1 MIHSSNFKHIA
12 IMIRKNEIVEISF
25 EFAILIIELSEVLES
40 QRKYVIAKQLLK
52 AGTSIGAN
60 VREAQ
65 SAESKADFIHK
76 LKIAHK
82 EALETEYWLDLIKYS
97 KHYSNPSTLIE
108 DKLLSIKKLLNKIIS
123 SAKKNPE
130 HKHYERNNK

>member
-1 MIHSSNFKHIA
+1 MTP
-12 IMIRKNEIVEISF
+12 RNEIVEISF
-25 EFAILIIELSEVLES
+25 EFALLIIEISEDLETK
-40 QRKYVIAKQLLK
+40 RKYVIAKQLLK

-60 VREAQ
+60 VKEAQ

-82 EALETEYWLDLIKYS
+82 EALETEYWMDLM
-97 KHYSNPSTLIE
+97 KHSDSYPNPSILLE

-123 SAKKNPE
+123 SAKKKP
-130 HKHYERNNK
+130 

>member
-1 MIHSSNFKHIA
+1 MA
-12 IMIRKNEIVEISF
+12 QKNEIVEISF
-25 EFAILIIELSEVLES
+25 EFALLIIDLSEELES
-40 QRKYVIAKQLLK
+40 QRKYVISNQLLK

-82 EALETEYWLDLIKYS
+82 ETLETEYWLDLVRFS
-97 KHYSNPSTLIE
+97 KNYPEPTLLIDE
-108 DKLLSIKKLLNKIIS
+108 KLLSIKKLLNKIIS
-123 SAKKNPE
+123 SAKKKP
-130 HKHYERNNK
+130 